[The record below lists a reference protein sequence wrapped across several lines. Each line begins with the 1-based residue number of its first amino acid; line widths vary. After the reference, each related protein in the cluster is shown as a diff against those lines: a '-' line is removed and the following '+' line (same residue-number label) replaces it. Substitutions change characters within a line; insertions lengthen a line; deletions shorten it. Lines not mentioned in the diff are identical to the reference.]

1 MKKSINQRC
10 LKKLKI
16 AFSAALA
23 VLFCLSVGAAAADG
37 TRPVTVSLEVGYSE
51 GRLYVDKQM
60 PVRVTLR
67 NRTRS
72 PVSGTFVL
80 TPSDGYGPVSA
91 EPAFIETAAPFSL
104 GGNEERTV
112 EIPLTALGSTANGI
126 SCRVLDTGGR
136 EIASN
141 TLAFDDWHLS
151 KALLVGWLTCRQDD
165 AFVFEKLNGLAVTGP
180 ETAVEHISADRFPGS
195 LSLINSFDVI
205 LCGDL
210 DFGEDSPFSESQ
222 KRLLVDYLRAGG
234 RVIAGTG
241 THGAGTLAAFREFFT
256 EDPSGSCV
264 YEGERFTFERNL
276 GGRIIS
282 FRDVPASSFAAEFA
296 VAVRSPL
303 YLTSDSVCLMATP
316 FSLTDQSVADSTDN
330 QSFIVSQCVSY
341 VWITPNGKS
350 VAGGDPAVSGVN
362 ADARFLVSDTR
373 DRTPSGSAILA
384 GVVLYSAAG
393 IVLPVA
399 VLRKKRREKLIPV
412 VICASAALFSVLFT
426 GYGRLVRGGTAVYTL
441 NTVRLSESGL
451 SRAALLTGVYSPRR
465 EDLELSFEGDGSV
478 SAGLSQ
484 RNLCGNWQRRIPD
497 TLPSRVTYD
506 GSVSVTYA
514 AEKDKRLVNAAE
526 YVSDGY
532 AGLSIT
538 AFGKARQNGQAA
550 VIFPFYDT
558 VRIEN
563 LTGRDLSDAF
573 LFRQGYYFRVGDIP
587 AGETAQIDISA
598 WVDGMTDPAQ
608 YLFSSDAFYASKSD
622 PAAVAESQ
630 AGSLAGLL
638 VDSFYRDLP
647 AAEARDE
654 AERTVKGFGLGGT
667 AEYRAYYYNT
677 SLSGGG
683 PFPSLRG
690 NESDY
695 RKAWVTSCAGT
706 LCDLDGLNGGN
717 AILFGAFD
725 DGAPDMTPLVN
736 GKKADARFSL
746 TFVYFI
752 IS

>member
-1 MKKSINQRC
+1 MKRAWLSLLC
-10 LKKLKI
+10 
-16 AFSAALA
+16 AAVLL
-23 VLFCLSVGAAAADG
+23 VLFCLPVVAAASAEIQ
-37 TRPVTVSLEVGYSE
+37 PVTVRIEVGYSE

-60 PVRVTLR
+60 PVRVTLH

-80 TPSDGYGPVSA
+80 TPSDGYGPASA
-91 EPAFIETAAPFSL
+91 EPAFIETAASFSL

-112 EIPLTALGSTANGI
+112 EIPLTALGTTANGI

-165 AFVFEKLNGLAVTGP
+165 AFVFEKLNGLKITGP

-195 LSLINSFDVI
+195 LSLIDSFDVI

-264 YEGERFTFERNL
+264 YEGERFTFERNIGGT

-282 FRDVPASSFAAEFA
+282 FRDVPASSFAEEFA
-296 VAVRSPL
+296 VTVRSPL

-350 VAGGDPAVSGVN
+350 VAGGDPAVSSVN

-399 VLRKKRREKLIPV
+399 VLRKKSREKLIPV

-478 SAGLSQ
+478 AAGLSQ
-484 RNLCGNWQRRIPD
+484 RNLCGSGQLRIPD

-506 GSVSVTYA
+506 GRVSVTYA
-514 AEKDKRLVNAAE
+514 AEKDKRLVNYAE

-538 AFGKARQNGQAA
+538 AFAKARQNGQAA

-573 LFRQGYYFRVGDIP
+573 LFRQGYYFRIGDIP
-587 AGETAQIDISA
+587 AGETVQIDISA
-598 WVDGMTDPAQ
+598 WVDGVSSLAQ
-608 YLFSSDAFYASKSD
+608 YLFSSDASYASKYD

-630 AGSLAGLL
+630 AGSLADLL

-677 SLSGGG
+677 SLSVGG

-690 NESDY
+690 NESDF

-736 GKKADARFSL
+736 GKKAASRFSL